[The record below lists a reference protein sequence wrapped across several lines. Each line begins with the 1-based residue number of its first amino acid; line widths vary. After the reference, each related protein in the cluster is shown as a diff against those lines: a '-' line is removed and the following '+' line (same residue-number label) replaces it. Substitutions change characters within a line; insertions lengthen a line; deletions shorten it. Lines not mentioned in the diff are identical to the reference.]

1 MHPLTFAFLSPGPGQ
16 QLPGWFFP
24 LQLVLIAGIFWF
36 LLLRPQRQQ
45 QKQHEDMLK
54 ALKRGDE
61 VITAGGIVGTVI
73 HIKEERVTIQSA
85 ESRLV
90 VERARITKVVAPQ
103 KAEEAA
109 AK

>member
-54 ALKRGDE
+54 ALKKGDDI
-61 VITAGGIVGTVI
+61 VTAGGIIGTVV
-73 HIKEERVTIQSA
+73 HIKEDRVTIQSA
-85 ESRLV
+85 DTRMI
-90 VERARITKVVAPQ
+90 VERARITKVVAP
-103 KAEEAA
+103 KAEEVA